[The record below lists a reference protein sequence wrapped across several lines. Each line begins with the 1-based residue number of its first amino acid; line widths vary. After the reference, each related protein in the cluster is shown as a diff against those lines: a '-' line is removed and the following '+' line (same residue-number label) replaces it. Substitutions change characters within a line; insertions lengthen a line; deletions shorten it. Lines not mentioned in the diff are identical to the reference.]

1 MKFSLWSNTIFSVN
15 FFEIFFLDENP
26 NSLDRYRLEGMRFI
40 SFQKT
45 KWQIEWLIFSLSSN
59 KDQVSFSPQTLFS
72 YIKNQFQTI
81 HISYRYVLNARW
93 NRSQCHKNVPSE
105 FQSHRNIIYR
115 YFSGSLKTSG
125 FLERLKNWQRVH
137 KSGTLD
143 SSDDYGFSF

>member
-1 MKFSLWSNTIFSVN
+1 MKFSLWSNTISVN

-115 YFSGSLKTSG
+115 DFSGSLKTSG